1 MDSSQLDRAVTER
14 DKLREAINKIA
25 NLRKQEMDNQKALRE
40 DLDEYKRKADK
51 TVTDNNRLMSENK
64 EHDNQIK
71 TVSPFYLQHEA
82 LFNPLLDYA

>member
-71 TVSPFYLQHEA
+71 TVSPFY
-82 LFNPLLDYA
+82 